1 MLTISG
7 LKNFY
12 NLPSFL
18 DMRCKAPRVSEI
30 IRSRYHRD
38 PLDGDVY
45 IFMFKDPKKVKM
57 IHYER
62 HAYYLHEKS
71 FTNGYRFMR
80 SELYDLLALPE
91 EEMSDLMRTALIY
104 LHKFWNQLFAYRK
117 DGEYTIDNLV
127 AERAIR
133 PLTVQRK
140 NSLFFYSTKGALRSA
155 VYNTFIETCKQ
166 AGISFRS
173 FFCKYMAEIRKGRTD
188 YENLLP
194 MTISLT
200 N

>member
-12 NLPSFL
+12 YLPTFH

-38 PLDGDVY
+38 PLQGDVY
-45 IFMFKDPKKVKM
+45 IFMSKDQKKVKL

-80 SELYDLLALPE
+80 IELE
-91 EEMSDLMRTALIY
+91 EGITVY
-104 LHKFWNQLFAYRK
+104 K
-117 DGEYTIDNLV
+117 IDWQSLV
-127 AERAIR
+127 SVLESPVIKSIR
-133 PLTVQRK
+133 L
-140 NSLFFYSTKGALRSA
+140 
-155 VYNTFIETCKQ
+155 
-166 AGISFRS
+166 
-173 FFCKYMAEIRKGRTD
+173 
-188 YENLLP
+188 
-194 MTISLT
+194 
-200 N
+200 